1 MERFGIKGL
10 TSVQKCI
17 IQVADMVEKS
27 KVTLRQAFQII
38 DKDRNGKLD
47 RNELRT
53 AFNKMGI
60 RMTDNELFEFID
72 YCAGKG
78 RIEVDIDD
86 FTKAFIIEL
95 EKISHL
101 RQKDDI
107 YTNDDRF
114 RDLCLKIKSAVEK
127 A

>member
-10 TSVQKCI
+10 TNIQKCI
-17 IQVADMVEKS
+17 IQVADMIEKS

-60 RMTDNELFEFID
+60 RMSDQELFEFID
-72 YCAGKG
+72 
-78 RIEVDIDD
+78 
-86 FTKAFIIEL
+86 
-95 EKISHL
+95 
-101 RQKDDI
+101 
-107 YTNDDRF
+107 
-114 RDLCLKIKSAVEK
+114 
-127 A
+127 